1 MRRSLPAGAVIH
13 PAWAATVE
21 LLDALKVLTR
31 DIFAGE
37 QHVLR
42 DLGELE
48 GPRGAELIS
57 EEDPGAT

>member
-1 MRRSLPAGAVIH
+1 MPAGAVIH

-21 LLDALKVLTR
+21 LLDALGVVTR

-37 QHVLR
+37 RHVLR
-42 DLGELE
+42 DHGELE
-48 GPRGAELIS
+48 GPRGAELIG